1 MAFITEGQDEYSRLF
16 YPTARGYTPIQPHPV
31 QLGVFS
37 VEGVQIGDLVFRTS
51 EGTILYS
58 GMNVTRPCNDPR
70 NFGTLPRNYAPVV
83 LQQGIDY
90 TVNNARFPSPGIFY
104 SATAAFDVCS
114 VPKTEE
120 SDSEKLEFSTNAT
133 AGAYCGLPFGGS
145 SYDCTSIGLKK
156 LQRAALA
163 NGHQWYYQ
171 LMHVDCF
178 ETQNGELCLVT
189 GCDKASYWATGV
201 FSSATSPVMKRMV
214 MPHVDAETGAVK
226 TGSLRIENW
235 TPRAAQVDFAHIS
248 GRPDTSER
256 LENQDSCITLR
267 GFHIGL
273 HDSLYNM
280 AWCPTSTCQTF
291 WQALPWPIQPRL
303 KPWPVD
309 SETSGSLSFMTT
321 MFFPY

>member
-1 MAFITEGQDEYSRLF
+1 MRAFLVRGSSTVLLRHSTSVLF
-16 YPTARGYTPIQPHPV
+16 PRPSMSIHTY
-31 QLGVFS
+31 
-37 VEGVQIGDLVFRTS
+37 
-51 EGTILYS
+51 LYHA
-58 GMNVTRPCNDPR
+58 D
-70 NFGTLPRNYAPVV
+70 
-83 LQQGIDY
+83 
-90 TVNNARFPSPGIFY
+90 
-104 SATAAFDVCS
+104 
-114 VPKTEE
+114 KTNQRE

-309 SETSGSLSFMTT
+309 SEYVAVSLAALCSN
-321 MFFPY
+321 